1 MTAQLRADVV
11 VSTMAV
17 IAKKIEMMDGRL
29 TEGQARLTEGQARLT
44 EGQARLEGRM
54 DQLEVRMDQL
64 SDDIAAV
71 KSTMDTKFAVLEEND
86 QIINRKLNALLAHIG
101 VAE

>member
-17 IAKKIEMMDGRL
+17 IAKKIEMMDD
-29 TEGQARLTEGQARLT
+29 RLT

-54 DQLEVRMDQL
+54 EQLEVRMDQL

>member
-17 IAKKIEMMDGRL
+17 IAKKIEMMDG
-29 TEGQARLTEGQARLT
+29 RLTEGQARLT